1 VVADWFVI
9 NARDA
14 QWYHHDAFG
23 DFCIF
28 ESKEDRFPQLGINIG
43 ILYPGTPNCMYHRE
57 GAQEDFL
64 VLRGECLLIVE
75 GEERR
80 LKAWDFFHCPPGTEH
95 VFVGAGDEP
104 CVMIAVGARPD
115 DPLFYPV
122 NDVARKYGAGVDE
135 ETPSADVAYEPYGP
149 SQPAS
154 IPAAF

>member
-1 VVADWFVI
+1 MPDWFVV
-9 NARDA
+9 NAREA

-28 ESKEDRFPQLGINIG
+28 ESKEDRFAQLGINLG
-43 ILYPGTPNCMYHRE
+43 LLYPGKPNCMYHRE

-80 LKAWDFFHCPPGTEH
+80 LKAWDFFHCPPGTDH
-95 VFVGAGDEP
+95 VFVGVGDEP
-104 CVMIAVGARPD
+104 CLMLAVGARPD

-122 NDVARKYGAGVDE
+122 NDVARKYGAAVGT
-135 ETPSADVAYEPYGP
+135 ETDSPEVAYEPYGP
-149 SQPAS
+149 STPS
-154 IPAAF
+154 GVPEAF